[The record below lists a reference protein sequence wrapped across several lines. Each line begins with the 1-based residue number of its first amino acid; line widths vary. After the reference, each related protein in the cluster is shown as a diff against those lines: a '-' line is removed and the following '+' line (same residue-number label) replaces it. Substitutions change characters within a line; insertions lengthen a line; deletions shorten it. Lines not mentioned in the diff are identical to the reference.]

1 MTGSTE
7 GKGSGATAVDYVKT
21 EQEVDAQLAKKEA
34 GAKAANAKAASGA
47 ASGDSPKPHGDKL
60 DQATRAAASEP

>member
-7 GKGSGATAVDYVKT
+7 GKGSGATAVDDVKT
-21 EQEVDAQLAKKEA
+21 EQEVDAGLAKKEA
-34 GAKAANAKAASGA
+34 GAKTENVREASGA

-60 DQATRAAASEP
+60 DQATRAAASKP